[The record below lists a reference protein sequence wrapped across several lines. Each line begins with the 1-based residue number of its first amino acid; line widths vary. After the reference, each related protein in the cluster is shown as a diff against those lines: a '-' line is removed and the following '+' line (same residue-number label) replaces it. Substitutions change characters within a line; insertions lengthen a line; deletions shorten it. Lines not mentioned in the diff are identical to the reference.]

1 MHLIFAL
8 AVAENYFE
16 ITAAKL
22 LHNLTANAARIAKVL
37 VFAVFVFTDY
47 RNSFEIV
54 FTLADCLK
62 KSCSLGTVG
71 SGKRRIFDV
80 TTDINF
86 ARFSK

>member
-16 ITAAKL
+16 ITAATL

-62 KSCSLGTVG
+62 KSCSLGTYRG
-71 SGKRRIFDV
+71 
-80 TTDINF
+80 
-86 ARFSK
+86 

>member
-1 MHLIFAL
+1 MHLIFAI

-54 FTLADCLK
+54 FALADCLK
-62 KSCSLGTVG
+62 KTKTSAS
-71 SGKRRIFDV
+71 
-80 TTDINF
+80 
-86 ARFSK
+86 

>member
-54 FTLADCLK
+54 FALADCLK
-62 KSCSLGTVG
+62 KAVRSAHIVG
-71 SGKRRIFDV
+71 EK
-80 TTDINF
+80 
-86 ARFSK
+86 AEFSILHPL

>member
-37 VFAVFVFTDY
+37 VFAVLYLPTIAIASK
-47 RNSFEIV
+47 SFSPSLI
-54 FTLADCLK
+54 ALK
-62 KSCSLGTVG
+62 KL
-71 SGKRRIFDV
+71 
-80 TTDINF
+80 F
-86 ARFSK
+86 ARHISWVKKPNFRYCTPYKLFRLR

>member
-16 ITAAKL
+16 IALTKF
-22 LHNLTANAARIAKVL
+22 LHYLTANAARIAKTL

-47 RNSFEIV
+47 CNSFKIV

-62 KSCSLGTVG
+62 KSGSLGTYRG
-71 SGKRRIFDV
+71 
-80 TTDINF
+80 
-86 ARFSK
+86 

>member
-22 LHNLTANAARIAKVL
+22 LHNLTANAARIAKAF

-47 RNSFEIV
+47 RNS
-54 FTLADCLK
+54 
-62 KSCSLGTVG
+62 
-71 SGKRRIFDV
+71 
-80 TTDINF
+80 
-86 ARFSK
+86 

>member
-8 AVAENYFE
+8 AVAENYFK

-37 VFAVFVFTDY
+37 VFAVLVLTDN

-62 KSCSLGTVG
+62 KSCSLGTYRG
-71 SGKRRIFDV
+71 
-80 TTDINF
+80 
-86 ARFSK
+86 

>member
-54 FTLADCLK
+54 FALADCLK
-62 KSCSLGTVG
+62 KKL
-71 SGKRRIFDV
+71 
-80 TTDINF
+80 F
-86 ARFSK
+86 ARHISWVKKPNFRYCTPYKLFRLR

>member
-1 MHLIFAL
+1 MHLIFTL

-22 LHNLTANAARIAKVL
+22 LHNLTANAARIAKAF

-54 FTLADCLK
+54 FTLADCLE
-62 KSCSLGTVG
+62 KSCSLGTYRG
-71 SGKRRIFDV
+71 
-80 TTDINF
+80 
-86 ARFSK
+86 